1 MLLAGCRGVRA
12 PDWNRAR
19 AINADGN
26 YIKLFPIPP
35 INKAF
40 SIKVIEYLMRAP
52 GAPTLR
58 CENIEITPAASES
71 VSYSLGEF
79 QSMNFSCPDVKIC
92 IIAQDVSKIYFV
104 ILF

>member
-1 MLLAGCRGVRA
+1 MGRRKLTFCVQAVRARVLLVAWLAGCRGVRA

-40 SIKVIEYLMRAP
+40 SIKVIEYLMRSRRTHSA
-52 GAPTLR
+52 LR
-58 CENIEITPAASES
+58 K
-71 VSYSLGEF
+71 Y
-79 QSMNFSCPDVKIC
+79 
-92 IIAQDVSKIYFV
+92 
-104 ILF
+104 